1 MTFLVS
7 FNDTFN
13 NVGITGALASYVLE
27 GQGGSLVEVGG
38 GVYSLTI
45 NTTWVTAGLI
55 SHDISVTFQKALY
68 DYAYSVVK
76 FVSIP
81 ISTEVIGP
89 AAATVPVGDDFTQ
102 FFQFNDTLSN
112 ELLDNATVTAF
123 WEFGSVPLHPLGN
136 GSYRFG
142 LVEAGFDRLEVRSE
156 AYTISIL
163 FSKANY
169 STVQLTFELTIREIA
184 TAMIF
189 DPLPDAIYFGEP
201 FYVRVTYMDTDHGV
215 PIIGAINTT
224 AALTNEAHLAE
235 VLPNG
240 TYVFAFIPNQVTYY
254 ELVISLDKEDYQT
267 GVLSLDIYSEF
278 SPETQALSQS
288 FGYGGVLLILIAGLA
303 AAYVRIWS
311 VPKLLRII
319 RRMVALLG
327 KGQVPA
333 PANVCDRRTYLL
345 QVMNEELEPV
355 SIEKTMQDVAV
366 STVEVEALDVE
377 QLLEELQVVVGLTD
391 DDIAVL
397 RSDLEKMRPSE
408 RGGFIGEVIRQER
421 SRRARELAEV
431 EVAAEAPEA
440 VAEAERMLTED
451 ELEHLKQELIKMG
464 IEPSEADL
472 MVEQAK
478 SLTKAEI
485 DALLDQIGGL
495 KE

>member
-1 MTFLVS
+1 M
-7 FNDTFN
+7 
-13 NVGITGALASYVLE
+13 
-27 GQGGSLVEVGG
+27 
-38 GVYSLTI
+38 
-45 NTTWVTAGLI
+45 
-55 SHDISVTFQKALY
+55 
-68 DYAYSVVK
+68 
-76 FVSIP
+76 
-81 ISTEVIGP
+81 
-89 AAATVPVGDDFTQ
+89 PVGDDFTQ

-201 FYVRVTYMDTDHGV
+201 FYVRVTYMDTDNGV
-215 PIIGAINTT
+215 PIIGARNTT
-224 AALTNEAHLAE
+224 SVLLQNEANLAE

-278 SPETQALSQS
+278 SPETQALFQS

-333 PANVCDRRTYLL
+333 PAKVCDRRTYLL